1 MYGRDFSSQSS
12 LTGRNNYKNENAVN
26 LSNDI
31 FQLLLP
37 SGKNQSVRRPN
48 TSVDGSSRSNKFSD
62 SLLVMFSVTSRRGR
76 PKRRP
81 SWSIFLFIRH
91 FGKAFTT
98 TDRTTKKSESCD
110 QRGQKASC
118 SFTGPP
124 CFWEVCLQ
132 ISPR

>member
-1 MYGRDFSSQSS
+1 MYGRISRPSHRSHEE
-12 LTGRNNYKNENAVN
+12 YKNEKAVN

-37 SGKNQSVRRPN
+37 SGKNQSVRRPYS
-48 TSVDGSSRSNKFSD
+48 SVDGSSRSNTFSD

-76 PKRRP
+76 RP
-81 SWSIFLFIRH
+81 SWSIFLFIRQ

-110 QRGQKASC
+110 QRGQKAPC

-124 CFWEVCLQ
+124 CFWEVCLH